1 MIWVDRGGVSASGDE
16 PGGLGEEVEGSGDG
30 IGGLGE
36 QVDRSCRGMAEE
48 MADTH
53 LFTTE
58 GRAQ

>member
-1 MIWVDRGGVSASGDE
+1 MSASGGE
-16 PGGLGEEVEGSGDG
+16 PGGLGEDVEGSGDG